1 MESQRC
7 ASVAHEMG
15 LAPLG
20 TAGHHRGFL
29 LVDWPLPWP
38 ADLGDV
44 AELAALKAALKGT
57 GVRLQGVVPAP
68 GDDRRVV
75 LYHHPSGSGFAGYQ
89 RVEWR
94 APADGVV
101 EAAVA
106 LLADTLP
113 DARVPAGVGAG
124 VDGAV
129 GGPAGGAATSPT
141 PGRPGAGD
149 PAGGGG
155 TAPHGDLLVC
165 AHGRRDVCCG
175 SSGTVLAV
183 GLMADPGVAAAG
195 YVVGRTSHTGGHRFA
210 PTAIVLPEGTMW
222 AFLDA
227 ELTARV
233 VRRHGP
239 VSDLLDHY
247 RGSTA
252 IGSPEVQAVER
263 VAFAEVGWD
272 WPDWRRT
279 GEDLGDGR
287 ARVTGVAPD
296 GTRRTWEAV
305 VTTAG
310 RPVPDCG
317 RPIEEARKTQAEP
330 HVGPVTRT

>member
-1 MESQRC
+1 
-7 ASVAHEMG
+7 VAHDIG

-29 LVDWPLPWP
+29 LVDVPLPWP
-38 ADLGDV
+38 PDIGDV
-44 AELAALKAALKGT
+44 AGLAPVKAALKGT

-75 LYHHPSGSGFAGYQ
+75 LYHRPPGDDFAGYE

-101 EAAVA
+101 EAALG
-106 LLADTLP
+106 LLAEAVP
-113 DARVPAGVGAG
+113 EARVPAGVGAEA
-124 VDGAV
+124 GAGRPPSL
-129 GGPAGGAATSPT
+129 GGQ
-141 PGRPGAGD
+141 GRPGAATGVTGSGRD
-149 PAGGGG
+149 AGPGPTG
-155 TAPHGDLLVC
+155 PHGDLLVC
-165 AHGRRDVCCG
+165 THGRRDVCCG

-183 GLMADPGVAAAG
+183 GLMADPDVAAAG

-210 PTAIVLPEGTMW
+210 PTAIVLPDATMW

-227 ELTARV
+227 EMAGRV
-233 VRRHGP
+233 VRRDGD
-239 VSDLLDHY
+239 VAGLLDHY
-247 RGSTA
+247 RGSTG
-252 IGSPEVQAVER
+252 IGSAAVQAVER
-263 VAFAEVGWD
+263 VAFAEVGWE
-272 WPDWRRT
+272 WLDWRRR

-287 ARVTGVAPD
+287 ARVTGTAPD
-296 GTRRTWEAV
+296 GTRRTWEAT
-305 VTTAG
+305 VTTTK

-317 RPIEEARKTQAEP
+317 HPIEESRKTQPEP

>member
-1 MESQRC
+1 
-7 ASVAHEMG
+7 
-15 LAPLG
+15 
-20 TAGHHRGFL
+20 
-29 LVDWPLPWP
+29 
-38 ADLGDV
+38 V

-68 GDDRRVV
+68 GDDRRLV
-75 LYHHPSGSGFAGYQ
+75 LYHHPSGSGFAGYE

-101 EAAVA
+101 EAAIA

-113 DARVPAGVGAG
+113 DARVPATVGAG
-124 VDGAV
+124 VGRA
-129 GGPAGGAATSPT
+129 AGGAATSPI
-141 PGRPGAGD
+141 PGAGD

-155 TAPHGDLLVC
+155 TGPHGDLLVC
-165 AHGRRDVCCG
+165 THGRRDVCCG

-183 GLMADPGVAAAG
+183 GLMADPEVAAAG

-227 ELTARV
+227 ELTSRVAR
-233 VRRHGP
+233 RDGP
-239 VSDLLDHY
+239 VADLLDHY

-252 IGSPEVQAVER
+252 IGSPAVQAVER
-263 VAFAEVGWD
+263 VAFAEVGWG

-305 VTTAG
+305 VTTTI
-310 RPVPDCG
+310 RPVPGCG
-317 RPIEEARKTQAEP
+317 HPIEEARKTHPEP
-330 HVGPVTRT
+330 HVGPLTRT